1 MRILFLFLLLAN
13 LGFYTYAH
21 YMRPAADGGG
31 DLQKLQVAPEKIRLL
46 KISETPQQAAVP
58 AAAACLE
65 WGGFSAASAAKA
77 DAVIAELA
85 LAEAQVQRV
94 TAESPGYWVYV
105 PPTKTR
111 AAADKNIA
119 RLKESG
125 VTDFALVL
133 EQSQWRLA
141 VSLGSFKSEDAARK
155 MLAAVRGKG
164 IDDAVLERRENLFR
178 QIVFYFRE
186 PGEAAVAKLAA
197 ARAAMPESEIR
208 AVTCPAAATG

>member
-1 MRILFLFLLLAN
+1 MRTLFLFLLLAN

-21 YMRPAADGGG
+21 YLRPAGDGGA
-31 DLQKLQVAPEKIRLL
+31 DLQKLQIAPEKIRLL
-46 KISETPQQAAVP
+46 KTPEAPQQAAAP
-58 AAAACLE
+58 AAEACLE
-65 WGGFSAASAAKA
+65 WGGFSATAVAKA

-85 LAEAQVQRV
+85 LPDAQVQRV

-105 PPTKTR
+105 PPAKTR

-119 RLKESG
+119 HLKESG
-125 VTDFALVL
+125 ITDYALVL

-155 MLAAVRGKG
+155 RLATVRDKG
-164 IDDAVLERRENLFR
+164 VDDAALARRENLFR

-186 PGEAAVAKLAA
+186 PGAAAVARLAA
-197 ARAAMPESEIR
+197 ARTAMPDSEIK
-208 AVTCPAAATG
+208 AVACPAQG